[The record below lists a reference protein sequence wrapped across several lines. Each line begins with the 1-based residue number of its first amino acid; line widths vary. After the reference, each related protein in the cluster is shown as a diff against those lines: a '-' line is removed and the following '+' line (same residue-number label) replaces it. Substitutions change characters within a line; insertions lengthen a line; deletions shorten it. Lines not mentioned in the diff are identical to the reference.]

1 MFLYET
7 HCHTKESSLCARNS
21 ASEVVEFYLSKGYT
35 GIFVTD
41 HFINGNARVN
51 RERPNAPYKE
61 KVEEFFL
68 GYEEVKKAAKDKLDV
83 FFGVEMSYKGTD
95 VLLYNVT
102 KEWLL
107 DLDEEHVYNM
117 RKMIRKA
124 NEDGIFTVQAHP
136 FREDSY
142 IDHIRLFPDVQG
154 VETFNAN
161 RNELCNSLGD
171 YYAEQYKKPKLGG
184 SDLHWTTQKLL
195 SGMAFEK
202 RLESAAEFVEL
213 VKDGKGQII
222 KMEL

>member
-7 HCHTKESSLCARNS
+7 HCHTQTSSLCARS
-21 ASEVVEFYLSKGYT
+21 TAEEIVDFYASHGYT
-35 GIFVTD
+35 GIFITD
-41 HFINGNARVN
+41 HFVNGNARVN
-51 RERPNAPYKE
+51 RERPDATYQE
-61 KVEEFFL
+61 KVDAFFL
-68 GYEEVKKAAKDKLDV
+68 GYEEVKRAAKGKLDV

-117 RKMIRKA
+117 RKMIQKA
-124 NEDGIFTVQAHP
+124 NSGGIFTVQAHP

-142 IDHIRLFPDVQG
+142 IDHIRLFPDAQG

-161 RNELCNSLGD
+161 RNELCNDLGN
-171 YYAEQYKKPKLGG
+171 YYAERYGKPKLGG
-184 SDLHWTTQKLL
+184 SDLHSITQKRL

-202 RLESAAEFVEL
+202 RLESEAEFVQL
-213 VKDGKGQII
+213 VKDGKGQIMKI
-222 KMEL
+222 EL